1 MAPRLILANQSQAG
15 TGRERLYRVTGNGA
29 FAYQFNRTGEVRA
42 SYRRAVEYI
51 VQLGEPVLIDGIS
64 ASLAGSPTRR
74 VQLTVGAGYSSGASA
89 LQTRAKFDTYTA
101 NVRSHMSVTRMLAIY
116 AEYLYYFYDFGADPS
131 LAPELP
137 RRLER
142 NGVRVGLTLS
152 TPLLRR

>member
-1 MAPRLILANQSQAG
+1 LIRASQSPAG
-15 TGRERLYRVTGNGA
+15 PGPERFYRVTGNGA
-29 FAYQFNRTGEVRA
+29 FAYQFSRTGEVRA

-51 VQLGEPVLIDGIS
+51 VQLEQPVLIEGVS

-74 VQLTVGAGYSSGASA
+74 VQLIAGAGYSSGASA
-89 LQTRAKFDTYTA
+89 LQTRAQFDTYTA
-101 NVRSHMSVTRMLAIY
+101 NLRSHVAVTRMLAIY
-116 AEYLYYFYDFGADPS
+116 AEYLYYFYDFGADAS